1 MFSIPTGFEGPLG
14 GDPQGMTKTLD
25 KSFTEVVELVRSAR
39 HRAYRAVNTELIE
52 LYWQVGDYLSH
63 KVVEE
68 EWGKGT
74 VQQLAAYIR
83 QVEPNIKGFSQQNL
97 WRMKQFYE
105 VYHGSAN
112 LSPLVR
118 DLPWT
123 HNLIILSKTK
133 REEEREFYLRMAVQE
148 GYSKRELE
156 RQIDSGLFERSVLAR
171 PKLSPPVRQLHPYS
185 C

>member
-1 MFSIPTGFEGPLG
+1 
-14 GDPQGMTKTLD
+14 MTKTLD